1 MDVVCPCDVE
11 GADMMQLP
19 QVVDVSWD
27 AIVELDADVKVE
39 KMPGQEMEEGCWMP
53 LDWPVVH

>member
-1 MDVVCPCDVE
+1 M
-11 GADMMQLP
+11 
-19 QVVDVSWD
+19 SWD